1 MKYKIIAFCL
11 IAGVCLHPGKSSA
24 QETNTSHV
32 STSPHA
38 FENGDNVLSLGL
50 GLGGTFGS
58 YTYSSQ
64 TPGFSVQFE
73 HGNWDVGGPGVISLG
88 GYLGIKSYTYNGAE
102 PGYTWSYKWNYTVI
116 GVRSAYHYNGITDSK
131 ADLYGGVMLAYDIL
145 NFKYTSS
152 NPAFDYLHNASYNSQ
167 VSFTLYVGGRY
178 YLAERVAAFL
188 EIGYGVSYLTLG
200 AAFKL

>member
-1 MKYKIIAFCL
+1 MTYKIIALCL
-11 IAGVCLHPGKSSA
+11 VAGLCLNTQKSNA
-24 QETNTSHV
+24 QQPTTTS
-32 STSPHA
+32 HA
-38 FENGDNVLSLGL
+38 FENGTNVLSLGF

-58 YTYSSQ
+58 YDYSSQ

-88 GYLGIKSYTYNGAE
+88 GYLGIKSYTFDGVE
-102 PGYTWSYKWNYTVI
+102 PGYTYSYKWNYTVI
-116 GVRSAYHYNGITDSK
+116 GVRSAYHYNGINDSK
-131 ADLYGGVMLAYDIL
+131 ADIYGGVMLAYDVL

-152 NPAFDYLHNASYNSQ
+152 NPAYDYRHNVSYNSGI
-167 VSFTLYVGGRY
+167 SFTLYVGGRY
-178 YLAERVAAFL
+178 YFAERVAGFL